1 MRITLKS
8 REPFA
13 FPGLWDC
20 WVDRDSGSQ
29 VYTFTIVTT
38 RANALVRQIHDRMPV
53 IYDAA
58 MGRQWLDGIEARA
71 MALDL
76 VLQPLPSERMEA
88 HEVSTLVNSPENDTP
103 ECNQP
108 VFPGQPSKP

>member
-1 MRITLKS
+1 M
-8 REPFA
+8 
-13 FPGLWDC
+13 
-20 WVDRDSGSQ
+20 
-29 VYTFTIVTT
+29 
-38 RANALVRQIHDRMPV
+38 

-76 VLQPLPSERMEA
+76 VLQPLPSERMSA

-103 ECNQP
+103 AYIQP
-108 VFPGQPSKP
+108 AWPGQPIKSQLPLL